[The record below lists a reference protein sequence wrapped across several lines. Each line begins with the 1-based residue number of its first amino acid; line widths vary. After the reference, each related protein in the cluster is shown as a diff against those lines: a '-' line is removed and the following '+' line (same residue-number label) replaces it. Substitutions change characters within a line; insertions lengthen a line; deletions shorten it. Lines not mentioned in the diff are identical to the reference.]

1 MNVKIES
8 FFLSSHCIFSATNQ
22 SFDFCMGFVYFF
34 LELNWF
40 MQMGGGFE
48 FAAASKI
55 FMWSLCKY
63 MLI

>member
-1 MNVKIES
+1 
-8 FFLSSHCIFSATNQ
+8 
-22 SFDFCMGFVYFF
+22 MGFVYFF